1 MKQPHLPLRC
11 ATLAA
16 GLFVM
21 ALGVALS
28 VKASLGVSPISCIP
42 YVYSVRF
49 PLSMGATTIV
59 FNVLL
64 ILLQI
69 AVLGRA
75 YKPFQLVQLPVVFL
89 FGAFTDLALYLTRG
103 LHAESYAGQLG
114 LCLASCAVIGFGV
127 FVEVKAKVTY
137 LAGEGLALALAERF
151 KAEFGKAKIATD
163 CSMVTLGVL
172 SSFLLLGRLAGL
184 REGTLVAA
192 VVVGYLARFYCRKL
206 TFLDGLTRP
215 TGAPVATPTAAAV
228 SPAGGAATPRLVIA
242 ISREFGSGGRE
253 IGRLVAE
260 RLGIPFYDKEL
271 IRLTA
276 EKSGFTPE
284 YIKAHEQRL
293 ANTLLFSLYEQNY
306 AYVDEQRPPLEA
318 LFLIQSKV
326 IRELADR
333 ESCVIVGRCA
343 NYVLKDRPG
352 CFSVFVHAD
361 PEFRRARYQAEFG
374 GSPDAAARE
383 LEKLNRDRDNYSRHY
398 TGRERGRAQ
407 FHDLCLDSSRFGIEG
422 SAELILE
429 AVKRKT
435 ASAQ

>member
-1 MKQPHLPLRC
+1 LV
-11 ATLAA
+11 A

-21 ALGVALS
+21 ACGVALS
-28 VKASLGVSPISCIP
+28 VKAQLGVSPISCIP
-42 YVYSVRF
+42 YVYSVRY
-49 PLSMGATTIV
+49 PLSMGTTTIV

-103 LHAESYAGQLG
+103 LEAGSYAGQLG

-127 FVEVKAKVTY
+127 FIEVKAKVTY

-151 KAEFGKAKIATD
+151 KAEFGKAKIFTD

-172 SSFLLLGRLAGL
+172 SSLVLLGRLAGL
-184 REGTLVAA
+184 REGTLIAA

-206 TFLDGLTRP
+206 TFLDGLTRAAETEP
-215 TGAPVATPTAAAV
+215 AAPARPAASTVAPKLTIT
-228 SPAGGAATPRLVIA
+228 

-260 RLGIPFYDKEL
+260 RLGIGFYDKEL

-284 YIKAHEQRL
+284 YIKTHEQRL
-293 ANTLLFSLYEQNY
+293 AHTLLFSLYEQNY

-318 LFLIQSKV
+318 LFLIQSKI
-326 IRELADR
+326 IREIGER

-343 NYVLKDRPG
+343 NYVLKDSPG
-352 CFSVFVHAD
+352 CFSVFIHAD
-361 PEFRRARYQAEFG
+361 PEFRRARYLQEFG
-374 GSPDAAARE
+374 GSPEAAARE
-383 LEKLNRDRDNYSRHY
+383 LEQLNRDRDNYCRHY
-398 TGRERGRAQ
+398 TGRERGRAE
-407 FHDLCLDSSRFGIEG
+407 FYDLCLDSSRTGIEG
-422 SAELILE
+422 AVELIVD
-429 AVKRKT
+429 AVKRR
-435 ASAQ
+435 APAGR

>member
-151 KAEFGKAKIATD
+151 KAEFGKAKITTD
-163 CSMVTLGVL
+163 CSMVTLGVI

-206 TFLDGLTRP
+206 TFLDALTRP
-215 TGAPVATPTAAAV
+215 EAVPEATTTATV
-228 SPAGGAATPRLVIA
+228 SPAGGASAPKLVIA

-253 IGRLVAE
+253 IGRLLAE
-260 RLGIPFYDKEL
+260 RLGIPFYDKEI

-293 ANTLLFSLYEQNY
+293 ANALLFSLYEQNY

-318 LFLIQSKV
+318 LFLIQSKI
-326 IRELADR
+326 IREIGDR

-361 PEFRRARYQAEFG
+361 PEFRRARYLQEFG
-374 GSPDAAARE
+374 GSPDAAAHE
-383 LEKLNRDRDNYSRHY
+383 LEQLNHDRDNYSRHY

-407 FHDLCLDSSRFGIEG
+407 FYDLCLDSSRFGIEG
-422 SAELILE
+422 SAELILG

-435 ASAQ
+435 TSAQ